1 MKSETCLWKQR
12 HLMPLISEA
21 VKWMGRVS
29 LISESDKYLINTA
42 SDFRVSSEIR
52 GGSLKCEEPGL
63 PIVYSLSLCG
73 DMQYTHS
80 THTLTHTAN
89 WWAESNTWHED
100 TNLCWTCD
108 ILTQTSVLGDPVDIM
123 MSKLITPQP
132 LFRHALLL
140 VWGQNDLR
148 SLHNYDIFLD
158 PVGSLVSTL
167 WVVGRWLLVGHT
179 FSKLVNF
186 ECVGMCCVRVLEC

>member
-1 MKSETCLWKQR
+1 MSSCFPVLRGAQQLQLCCCQYVSIIYSLKLYCFRLV
-12 HLMPLISEA
+12 PLIYD
-21 VKWMGRVS
+21 VKMWALNMQDW
-29 LISESDKYLINTA
+29 LYFFWAYWA
-42 SDFRVSSEIR
+42 SWV
-52 GGSLKCEEPGL
+52 
-63 PIVYSLSLCG
+63 
-73 DMQYTHS
+73 
-80 THTLTHTAN
+80 
-89 WWAESNTWHED
+89 WAGHEDTDTWHED
-100 TNLCWTCD
+100 TNLCRTCD

-148 SLHNYDIFLD
+148 YLHNYDIFLD

-186 ECVGMCCVRVLEC
+186 ECCIVVMMECWSVRVLEY